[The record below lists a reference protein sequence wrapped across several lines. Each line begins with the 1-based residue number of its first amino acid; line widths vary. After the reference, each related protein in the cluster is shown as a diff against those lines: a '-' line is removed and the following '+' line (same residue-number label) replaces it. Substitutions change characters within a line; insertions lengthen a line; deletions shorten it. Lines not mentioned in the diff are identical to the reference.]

1 MSLSS
6 NITNTTASNAY
17 TLTNT
22 GTTATTATINYN
34 GNLITTT
41 GTDYIYNS
49 NW

>member
-6 NITNTTASNAY
+6 NITNTTANSTY

-22 GTTATTATINYN
+22 GTTATAVTSNYN

-41 GTDYIYNS
+41 GTDYIYNT